1 MLKRLVK
8 WNAERR
14 EWNRAH
20 ERAWAG
26 QRDPTASGLSP
37 FQVKCEAALVSA
49 LSSVGT
55 ILVDRTVDGM
65 PQSYVKARLAGTDW
79 TLWIYRNGAEVSSK
93 ASTLVRMEEWDAKTP
108 EEFIAAFVGR
118 TVTGVGKSSGQS
130 V

>member
-1 MLKRLVK
+1 MLKRLLK

-26 QRDPTASGLSP
+26 QSDPTESGLSP
-37 FQVKCEAALVSA
+37 FQIMCESALVNA

-55 ILVDRTVDGM
+55 VLVDRTVEGIRE
-65 PQSYVKARLAGTDW
+65 SYVRARLGATDW
-79 TLWIYRNGAEVSSK
+79 VLWIYRNGAEVSSK
-93 ASTLVRMEEWDAKTP
+93 GSTLVRMEEWDAKTP
-108 EEFIAAFVGR
+108 QEFIAAFVGR
-118 TVTGVGKSSGQS
+118 TVTGVGKSSEQS